1 MYILLIT
8 NRKEPKDST
17 FFKCSSL
24 DQVFAIKSNY
34 DRFLYSFELISD
46 YKSISI

>member
-8 NRKEPKDST
+8 NKREPGDST
-17 FFKCSSL
+17 FFKCSSISS
-24 DQVFAIKSNY
+24 ARKIISEY
-34 DRFLYSFELISD
+34 DPYIYSFELISD